1 MSVQPPAGWSAA
13 STDGA
18 GARGRTLSE
27 DLRTKLEDLIVGGAL
42 PPGARMD
49 EAELAARFR
58 VSRTPVREALK
69 ALVATGLLETRP
81 RQGVIVAAVSIPTI
95 LEMFETMAAFE
106 GLCARTAARRATR
119 EEKSALRAV
128 HARLVE
134 ALGDGS
140 ADAFYA
146 VNREFHERLYD
157 ASHTS
162 FIAAQTRAL
171 RKRVAAYRK
180 HVTVQP
186 GRMAAT
192 IGEHERILQAIEA
205 GNAEAA
211 FRAASEHVTLL
222 GDDITDF
229 IAALP
234 PRDDPGLPS
243 RATRPSAGPR
253 QAPARDPGQSRDE
266 RRDHQP

>member
-1 MSVQPPAGWSAA
+1 MDVANKNDDTAGS
-13 STDGA
+13 
-18 GARGRTLSE
+18 RGRTLSE
-27 DLRTKLEDLIVGGAL
+27 DLRTELEDLIVSGAL
-42 PPGARMD
+42 PPGSRMD

-81 RQGVIVAAVSIPTI
+81 RQGVIVAAVSIPMM

-119 EEKSALRAV
+119 QEKSALREV
-128 HARLVE
+128 HERLIE
-134 ALGDGS
+134 ALDGGS

-146 VNREFHERLYD
+146 VNREFHDLLYD

-186 GRMAAT
+186 GRMTAT
-192 IGEHERILQAIEA
+192 IGEHERIIQAVEA
-205 GNAEAA
+205 G
-211 FRAASEHVTLL
+211 RT
-222 GDDITDF
+222 
-229 IAALP
+229 P
-234 PRDDPGLPS
+234 
-243 RATRPSAGPR
+243 TRPSGP
-253 QAPARDPGQSRDE
+253 PAST
-266 RRDHQP
+266 

>member
-1 MSVQPPAGWSAA
+1 MAPDAA
-13 STDGA
+13 NKNDEAA

-27 DLRTKLEDLIVGGAL
+27 DLRTELEDLIVGGAL

-69 ALVATGLLETRP
+69 ALVATGLLENRP

-106 GLCARTAARRATR
+106 GLCARKAARRATR
-119 EEKSALRAV
+119 AEKAALRAV
-128 HARLVE
+128 HARLIAV
-134 ALGDGS
+134 LDDGCP
-140 ADAFYA
+140 DVFYA
-146 VNREFHERLYD
+146 VNEEFHELLYD

-192 IGEHERILQAIEA
+192 IGEHERIIQAVET

-211 FRAASEHVTLL
+211 FRAASEHVALL
-222 GDDITDF
+222 GDDMADF

-234 PRDDPGLPS
+234 P
-243 RATRPSAGPR
+243 AMT
-253 QAPARDPGQSRDE
+253 QAS
-266 RRDHQP
+266 

>member
-1 MSVQPPAGWSAA
+1 MIPDAANRNEGPARN
-13 STDGA
+13 
-18 GARGRTLSE
+18 RGRTLSE
-27 DLRTKLEDLIVGGAL
+27 DLRTALEDLIVSGAL
-42 PPGARMD
+42 PPGSRMD

-69 ALVATGLLETRP
+69 GLMATGLLEARP
-81 RQGVIVAAVSIPTI
+81 RQGVVVAAVSILII
-95 LEMFETMAAFE
+95 LEMFETMAALE

-119 EEKSALRAV
+119 EEKSGLRAV

-134 ALGDGS
+134 VLDGGCV
-140 ADAFYA
+140 DTFYA
-146 VNREFHERLYD
+146 VNREFHELLYD

-162 FIAAQTRAL
+162 FIAAQTRSL
-171 RKRVAAYRK
+171 RKRVAAYRR

-192 IGEHERILQAIEA
+192 IGEHERIIQAIEA
-205 GNAEAA
+205 GHVEAA

-222 GDDITDF
+222 GDDMVDF

-234 PRDDPGLPS
+234 PALT
-243 RATRPSAGPR
+243 RAS
-253 QAPARDPGQSRDE
+253 
-266 RRDHQP
+266 